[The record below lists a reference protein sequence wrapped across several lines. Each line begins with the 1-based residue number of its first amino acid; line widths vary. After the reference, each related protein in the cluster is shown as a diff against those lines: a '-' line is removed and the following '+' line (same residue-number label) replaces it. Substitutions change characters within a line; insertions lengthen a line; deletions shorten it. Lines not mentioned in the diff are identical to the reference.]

1 MPELEPFLRAAKAQG
16 ASDEFL
22 VALLTDQGW
31 PPAEVYRALGR
42 FYAES
47 TGLPIPTPPSRMESA
62 REAFFHLL
70 AFSTLASW
78 IIATGSLWFILIDA
92 WFPDATRSYYMPWSW
107 HRVSWQ
113 MASIIVAFPAFVFAT
128 NVVLSDME
136 ANPDKAASP
145 IRRWLTNIALLVAAL
160 VSIGD
165 LMAFVATF
173 LQGELTVRFVCQ
185 CLTVFALAGA
195 VFLYYNRGTAK
206 ASAAPRNWNRGFA
219 LGAAAAILL
228 SLGLGFLKTGS
239 PAEQRLRAE
248 DHRRVE
254 DLYQIA
260 NRIHDHWQQARDLKT
275 TPTLP
280 PSLDTL
286 TTGANTG
293 LVTSDPFTHQ
303 PYEFKP
309 GTGAAYQLCAIF
321 STATP
326 DIPNRARPAWA
337 HPQGAV
343 CIDLDAS
350 RRPEYPGGY

>member
-1 MPELEPFLRAAKAQG
+1 MPELEPFLRAAKTNG

-22 VALLTDQGW
+22 VALLAEQGW
-31 PPAEVYRALGR
+31 PSAEVYRALGR
-42 FYAES
+42 YYAEV
-47 TGLPIPTPPSRMESA
+47 GGIPVPLAPSRMESA

-78 IIATGSLWFILIDA
+78 ILATGSLWFILIDT
-92 WFPDATRSYYMPWSW
+92 WFPDATRAYSIPWSW

-128 NVVLSDME
+128 HVVLADME

-145 IRRWLTNIALLVAAL
+145 IRRWLTNIALLIAAL

-173 LQGELTVRFVCQ
+173 LQGELTIRFVCQ
-185 CLTVFALAGA
+185 CLVVFALAGA
-195 VFLYYNRGTAK
+195 VFLYYNRATAK
-206 ASAAPRNWNRGFA
+206 STVAPRGWNRGFA

-239 PAEQRLRAE
+239 PSEQRLRAE
-248 DHRRVE
+248 DHRRIQ

-260 NRIHDHWQQARDLKT
+260 NRIHDHWQQARDLRNT
-275 TPTLP
+275 
-280 PSLDTL
+280 PSLPASL
-286 TTGANTG
+286 ESLSSGANAG
-293 LVTSDPFTHQ
+293 LVTRDPFTQQ

-309 GTGAAYQLCAIF
+309 GTGAAYELCAVF
-321 STATP
+321 ATATP
-326 DIPNRARPAWA
+326 ELPNRTRPAWA
-337 HPQGAV
+337 HAQGSV
-343 CIDLDAS
+343 CLHLDAS
-350 RRPEYPGGY
+350 RRPENPGGW